1 MIKKQI
7 GKYRNEH
14 NGILRFIGG
23 IIMKRIFI
31 AITSFMAAALAG
43 CGQINEPL
51 TVSDSDNQTA
61 SQVEV
66 QTEKYIDSVTSESA
80 TEAITTSSVQLT
92 TEKTTEKATEGSA
105 LSDYQTKGNA
115 ENEVTDND
123 IPQQQSETKQYATEA
138 ETSAAAIEP
147 ISQIPPQTEASNTA
161 AALDDRLTADVFKML
176 DSLNYHAISCD
187 GLPTHKLTAP
197 DGTVYCLYLDDAASY
212 SYVWRRP
219 SLIADADNEAT
230 LTQEVIDAIYA
241 NWDNLNI
248 TECNW

>member
-1 MIKKQI
+1 
-7 GKYRNEH
+7 
-14 NGILRFIGG
+14 
-23 IIMKRIFI
+23 MKRKFI
-31 AITSFMAAALAG
+31 AITAFMAAALAG

-51 TVSDSDNQTA
+51 TVSDNDNKTA

-105 LSDYQTKGNA
+105 LSDNQIKEYA
-115 ENEVTDND
+115 ENEVKDND
-123 IPQQQSETKQYATEA
+123 IPQQQSEIKQSATEA

-147 ISQIPPQTEASNTA
+147 TSQIPPQTEAVSA
-161 AALDDRLTADVFKML
+161 ATVADDRLTADVFRML

-219 SLIADADNEAT
+219 SLIADADNEAP